1 MLVAA
6 GIFAI
11 EKKEMTDDV
20 GKSHSE
26 IQKRAEFHA
35 GRNGGTTGRD
45 GIRSE

>member
-20 GKSHSE
+20 VKSHSE
-26 IQKRAEFHA
+26 IQKRTEFHT
-35 GRNGGTTGRD
+35 GRNGRTTGRD
-45 GIRSE
+45 GFCSE